1 MAKGY
6 VAKFHAA
13 PLILTEKKTENMQMQ
28 QKEPWWGDRCTRGR
42 YTKAKRNH
50 LLAQLVISPGRR
62 EDASMD
68 LLPIRFPE
76 DRSKSLSIQRGTSE
90 ETLVVSSPLTVLKD
104 VVGLPLTHKVEI
116 LSGVSLVSSMEV
128 WVRNPNIH
136 PDREQNQQQTALL
149 RLHPE

>member
-1 MAKGY
+1 M
-6 VAKFHAA
+6 
-13 PLILTEKKTENMQMQ
+13 
-28 QKEPWWGDRCTRGR
+28 
-42 YTKAKRNH
+42 
-50 LLAQLVISPGRR
+50 
-62 EDASMD
+62 
-68 LLPIRFPE
+68 
-76 DRSKSLSIQRGTSE
+76 
-90 ETLVVSSPLTVLKD
+90 VVSSPLTVLKD